1 MHQASAA
8 ADTLDAMIAIVL
20 SLLPAACALAS
31 VTTWLVLRAS
41 RRLGAFDSPPLPGQ
55 IKAAHRKVPN
65 TGGIGIFVGVA
76 LPMLAGLL
84 AVPIAPS
91 LADTLPE
98 ALVPHLPGMHERLG
112 MGAAL
117 LGSLI
122 LLHVM
127 GLVDDRRP
135 LGPFVKLVVM
145 AVPAVVL
152 AWFFDTRLLTLL
164 DAHVG
169 GSWASIL
176 ITVVWFVAVTNA
188 FNFIDN
194 MDGLAAGVAAV
205 ASACLLATT
214 LIGGQWFV
222 AAVLA
227 LTLGASLGFL
237 VFNFPPARIFMGDSG
252 SLVLGFLLAFLTVR
266 ATYLHDGS
274 TTPPA
279 HAVFTPVVILA
290 VPLYDL
296 VSVVIIRLSQGK
308 SPFVGDLQ
316 HFSHRLV
323 KRGLSRRAAVVVI
336 WGFTLVIGISGIF
349 LPSLQ
354 TWQAVLVGVQTALV
368 LTVIAIFERASSAS
382 ANGGQ
387 P

>member
-1 MHQASAA
+1 
-8 ADTLDAMIAIVL
+8 MIAIVL

-91 LADTLPE
+91 LAHTLPE

>member
-1 MHQASAA
+1 
-8 ADTLDAMIAIVL
+8 MIAIVL